1 VHIAAVEPVGREIGR
16 RLLIT
21 LGPILIFLV
30 LAGGVLLAVGVDPL
44 VYYGLVVERG
54 LTLTSGPVNAYPEV
68 LQALGRTVLYDY
80 DPAFQLFYEK
90 VVDKTQRA
98 MRLSTRP
105 VILHGEPVL
114 GLEAAAASLITPV
127 DTVLNLASGVYGKG
141 FGYWAKRYSPNLLE
155 IETAYNEAIDPQ
167 AVRDMLRDHPEVSVV
182 SVCHHDT
189 PSGTIN
195 PIDEIGALVSA
206 HGAYLIVDAVSSFG
220 GMKTHPEDCKAD
232 IYVTGP
238 NKCLGAPPGLT
249 MLGVSPR
256 AWDKMK
262 ANPAAP
268 RASMLSILDWENA
281 WSRTEPFPF
290 TPSVAEVNGLDVALD
305 LYLGEGPEAVWA
317 RHALTA
323 KATRAGLRAMGLALW
338 AAREE
343 IASPTTTAVRT
354 PDGLDEAALRRA
366 VRARYGVVFSSG
378 RSETLGKLTRVGH
391 MGPTAQPIYAVAALA
406 ALGGALQAEGYETD
420 VGAAVAAAM
429 AVIDADA

>member
-1 VHIAAVEPVGREIGR
+1 MRYSDNAEPVI
-16 RLLIT
+16 
-21 LGPILIFLV
+21 
-30 LAGGVLLAVGVDPL
+30 
-44 VYYGLVVERG
+44 
-54 LTLTSGPVNAYPEV
+54 TLTSGPVNAYPDV
-68 LQALGRTVLYDY
+68 LRGLARTVLYDY
-80 DPAFQLFYEK
+80 DPAFQIFYEK
-90 VVDKTQRA
+90 VVEKAQKA

-114 GLEAAAASLITPV
+114 GLEAAAASLITPE

-167 AVRDMLRDHPEVSVV
+167 AVRDMLARHPEVTVV

-195 PIDEIGALVSA
+195 PIDEIGAVVA
-206 HGAYLIVDAVSSFG
+206 GHGAYLIVDAVSSFG
-220 GMKTHPEDCKAD
+220 GMRTHPEDCRAD
-232 IYVTGP
+232 IYITGP

-249 MLGVSPR
+249 MAGISDR
-256 AWDKMK
+256 AWAKMK

-268 RASMLSILDWENA
+268 RASMLSILDWEKA

-290 TPSVAEVNGLDVALD
+290 TPSVAEMNGLDVALD

-323 KATRAGLRAMGLALW
+323 EATRAGIRAMGLDLW
-338 AAREE
+338 AAREA

-354 PDGLDEAALRRA
+354 PDGVDEAQLRRE

-378 RSETLGKLTRVGH
+378 RGETLGKLTRIGH

-406 ALGGALQAEGYETD
+406 ALGRALNAMGFKADT
-420 VGAAVAAAM
+420 AAGVEAAM
-429 AVIDADA
+429 AAIDADV